1 MSIFDSILGIKEE
14 KKIRSAEQSLKLI
27 ESYVPPDEQIFMDV
41 ISHRKYE
48 KIEGKNNIYQFTVKM
63 MSLGFLVRMG
73 KDSRVKNIYFTSR
86 HSAPGTGV
94 DSISLRHNII
104 VEYV

>member
-14 KKIRSAEQSLKLI
+14 KKIRSAEQSLELI
-27 ESYVPPDEQIFMDV
+27 ESYIKLDDIAFMDV
-41 ISHRKYE
+41 SSHGQFTRIKE
-48 KIEGKNNIYQFTVKM
+48 KENVYQFTTKA

-86 HSAPGTGV
+86 HAGVGSTV
-94 DSISLRHNII
+94 DSVSLRHNII